1 MPLNVSMK
9 VSDKGMDDSE
19 ECGCGDC
26 YCCGAQEF
34 RDNAIALVGMEPV
47 KQGDPKN
54 VQREIVKLLEKLPIK
69 SGRKSA
75 PGSDPGAM
83 MGDED
88 DGGGY

>member
-1 MPLNVSMK
+1 MK
-9 VSDKGMDDSE
+9 VSDKGMNDSDSE

-26 YCCGAQEF
+26 YCCGAQEY

-69 SGRKSA
+69 SGRKSS
-75 PGSDPGAM
+75 PGSNPGGM
-83 MGDED
+83 MDDED
-88 DGGGY
+88 DGEGY

>member
-1 MPLNVSMK
+1 MNVSMK
-9 VSDKGMDDSE
+9 VSDKGMNDSDSE

-26 YCCGAQEF
+26 YCCGAQEY

-69 SGRKSA
+69 SGRKSS
-75 PGSDPGAM
+75 PGSNPGGM
-83 MGDED
+83 MDDED
-88 DGGGY
+88 DGEGY